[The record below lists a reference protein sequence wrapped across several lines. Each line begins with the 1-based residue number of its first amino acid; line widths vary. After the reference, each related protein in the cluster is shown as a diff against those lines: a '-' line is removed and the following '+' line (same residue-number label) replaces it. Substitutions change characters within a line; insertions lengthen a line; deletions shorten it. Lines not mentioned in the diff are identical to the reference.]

1 MEQEQRTTRT
11 RSVRVEEYDMVLAQ
25 NLTQLRNALVE
36 KGILGPE
43 HRANS
48 DRHSIFSTCIV
59 CDKIHPS
66 LRSDY
71 EDLHRKISVLE
82 KTIIEERR
90 EREQLD
96 VIIAHKIAEL
106 TNERNVLMSY
116 TSDVHKDQAYSIL
129 YNCVL
134 CSKEKRNTRLLPCAH
149 VVTCKGC
156 TADMMKNSDA
166 SEYKKCPVCKMDIRH
181 VMWP

>member
-1 MEQEQRTTRT
+1 MEHEQRTTRT
-11 RSVRVEEYDMVLAQ
+11 QSVRVEEYDMVLAQ

-43 HRANS
+43 HKANS
-48 DRHSIFSTCIV
+48 DGHSIFSTCIV
-59 CDKIHPS
+59 CNKTYPS
-66 LRSDY
+66 LRSEY
-71 EDLHRKISVLE
+71 EYIHCKVSMLE
-82 KTIIEERR
+82 NTIREERR

-129 YNCVL
+129 YNCVV
-134 CSKEKRNTRLLPCAH
+134 CSKEKRNTRILPCAH
-149 VVTCKGC
+149 IVTCKGC
-156 TADMMKNSDA
+156 TADIMKKD
-166 SEYKKCPVCKMDIRH
+166 KKCPVCKMEIRH

>member
-25 NLTQLRNALVE
+25 NITQLRNALVE

-43 HRANS
+43 HGANS
-48 DRHSIFSTCIV
+48 DGHSIFSTCIV
-59 CDKIHPS
+59 CDKTYPS
-66 LRSDY
+66 LRSQYD
-71 EDLHRKISVLE
+71 DLHRKVSLLE
-82 KTIIEERR
+82 KTIRDERR

-116 TSDVHKDQAYSIL
+116 TSDIHKNQAYSTEESWWTTIL
-129 YNCVL
+129 SAATINHAANGAEEL
-134 CSKEKRNTRLLPCAH
+134 NIT
-149 VVTCKGC
+149 
-156 TADMMKNSDA
+156 DMPDTVA
-166 SEYKKCPVCKMDIRH
+166 VG
-181 VMWP
+181 

>member
-1 MEQEQRTTRT
+1 MEQEQRTR
-11 RSVRVEEYDMVLAQ
+11 EEYDMVLAQ

-36 KGILGPE
+36 KGILGQE

-48 DRHSIFSTCIV
+48 DGHSIFSTCIV
-59 CDKIHPS
+59 CNKIHPS

-82 KTIIEERR
+82 KTIRDERR

-129 YNCVL
+129 YNCVI

-156 TADMMKNSDA
+156 TADIMKK
-166 SEYKKCPVCKMDIRH
+166 EKKCPVCRMEIRH

>member
-1 MEQEQRTTRT
+1 MEQEQRTR
-11 RSVRVEEYDMVLAQ
+11 EEYDMVLAQ
-25 NLTQLRNALVE
+25 NITQLRNALVE

-48 DRHSIFSTCIV
+48 DGHSIFSTCIV
-59 CDKIHPS
+59 CNKIYPS
-66 LRSDY
+66 LRSEYD
-71 EDLHRKISVLE
+71 DLHRKISLLE
-82 KTIIEERR
+82 KTLRDERR

-116 TSDVHKDQAYSIL
+116 TSDIHKDRAYFIL
-129 YNCVL
+129 YNCVV
-134 CSKEKRNTRLLPCAH
+134 CSKEERNTRVLPCAH

-156 TADMMKNSDA
+156 TADIMKDSKNA
-166 SEYKKCPVCKMDIRH
+166 LYVIWK
-181 VMWP
+181 

>member
-1 MEQEQRTTRT
+1 MTRNSDYTFIMEQEKRAR
-11 RSVRVEEYDMVLAQ
+11 EEYDMVLAQ

-43 HRANS
+43 HKA
-48 DRHSIFSTCIV
+48 DFDGHSIFSTCIV
-59 CDKIHPS
+59 CDKISPS
-66 LRSDY
+66 LRSEYD
-71 EDLHRKISVLE
+71 DLRRKVSLLE
-82 KTIIEERR
+82 KTIRDERR

-116 TSDVHKDQAYSIL
+116 TSEVHKDQAYSIL
-129 YNCVL
+129 YNCVI
-134 CSKEKRNTRLLPCAH
+134 CSKEKRNTRVLPCAH

-156 TADMMKNSDA
+156 TADIMKNSDD
-166 SEYKKCPVCKMDIRH
+166 KKCPVCKMEIRH